1 MGNKNNK
8 IDIISYFLETN
19 GVYQLPP
26 PRYNAVTITDLLY
39 MPNYPLPNPN
49 SYKYFF
55 VLNKSLKPVKV
66 QYGKE
71 NPFSVLPGHSS
82 VFSNSNEKWVM
93 EKDFPNII
101 TTYAK
106 GSEMSR
112 EILRN
117 VPGGTYVL
125 ENENDFLYMFFIALF
140 FIFLIYLFKKI

>member
-1 MGNKNNK
+1 MGNTNNK
-8 IDIISYFLETN
+8 INIIPYFLETN
-19 GVYQLPP
+19 GVYKLPP
-26 PRYNAVTITDLLY
+26 PGYNAVIITDSLY
-39 MPNYPLPNPN
+39 MPSYPLPNPN
-49 SYKYFF
+49 LYKYFI

-71 NPFSVLPGHSS
+71 NPFSVLSGHSS
-82 VFSNSNEKWVM
+82 VFSYNSAKWII

-101 TTYAK
+101 TTYTK

-125 ENENDFLYMFFIALF
+125 DNENDFLYMFFIALF